1 MRRHDQAMSN
11 DSGQWWFCLKHKA
24 VEQGPGCPNDERMGP
39 YASSEEAS
47 GALQRAAERTESWDN
62 DPKWN
67 DD

>member
-1 MRRHDQAMSN
+1 MGN
-11 DSGQWWFCLKHKA
+11 DSDQWWFCLGHKT

-39 YASSEEAS
+39 YASADEAS
-47 GALQRAAERTESWDN
+47 GALSRAAERSEAWDS